1 MSSYNA
7 ILVSSSD
14 MLNSPLREQ
23 PRNAR
28 AGVIPLKQ
36 ESSLLDW
43 LQASGRLIAR
53 DTQEQDLLDENEEEI
68 SEFLGGDDGIA
79 DYDFDDDD
87 DSSSI
92 VPDEE

>member
-1 MSSYNA
+1 
-7 ILVSSSD
+7 
-14 MLNSPLREQ
+14 MLNSPLREE
-23 PRNAR
+23 PRNQR
-28 AGVIPLKQ
+28 AAVIPLKQ

-53 DTQEQDLLDENEEEI
+53 DAHEPDFTQDSEEEI

-79 DYDFDDDD
+79 DYDFDDEDD
-87 DSSSI
+87 I